1 MDRGLPDSI
10 DILGIRYSVEYLEK
24 PSDVDIHKRSALWG
38 QVDFWT
44 RSIRIYDDGGRR
56 PVEDIWHTIL
66 HEVIHA
72 ICSALKIEDE
82 DEEDTDLL
90 ALGLLNV
97 LSTNK
102 WMAVSEPDEIDL
114 SLLTKEIDGAGSSQ
128 CRTG

>member
-24 PSDVDIHKRSALWG
+24 PSDVDIHKRESLWG

-97 LSTNK
+97 LSANK
-102 WMAVSEPDEIDL
+102 WMAVSEPDEI
-114 SLLTKEIDGAGSSQ
+114 G
-128 CRTG
+128 